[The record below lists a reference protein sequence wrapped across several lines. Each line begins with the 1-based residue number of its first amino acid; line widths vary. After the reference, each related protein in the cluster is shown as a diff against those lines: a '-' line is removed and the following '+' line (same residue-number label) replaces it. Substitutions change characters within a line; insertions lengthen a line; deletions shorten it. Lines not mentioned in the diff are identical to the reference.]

1 MTERWPRL
9 WTDIT
14 IPAPCGLT
22 ITAVVKAGRVAEGIS
37 HPSLRRVVAGDRWG
51 APPETTGDFPMS
63 SPFTAASD
71 PSWSDGLLS
80 LLLSTDTF
88 EGFLHELTVLTV
100 GTSALIDFSK
110 GVRFPTDAQQ
120 AAFVTASTKM
130 PASLPYVQRYAWFG
144 LPASDTEPN
153 SGLFH
158 SNGVATPAGR
168 AFQAAV

>member
-1 MTERWPRL
+1 
-9 WTDIT
+9 
-14 IPAPCGLT
+14 
-22 ITAVVKAGRVAEGIS
+22 
-37 HPSLRRVVAGDRWG
+37 
-51 APPETTGDFPMS
+51 MS

-144 LPASDTEPN
+144 LPAVGDSADF
-153 SGLFH
+153 GLYRTRTRPH
-158 SNGVATPAGR
+158 PRGRRTGRRADAGR
-168 AFQAAV
+168 PAIGSGEFIGEAAWCGSGTRRPRSSSARPSCCGTR